1 MTLIGLTL
9 FLASFMMVFFLALN
23 SKVLRDDHI
32 LLGSIIS
39 FFITAAQYVMTWV
52 LIHSDM
58 GVTSYL
64 FYAGMGGSIGTTV
77 AQYLYKYVDKNYLPQ
92 RRLLV

>member
-39 FFITAAQYVMTWV
+39 FFITASQYVMTWV
-52 LIHSDM
+52 LIHSEM
-58 GVTSYL
+58 SATSYL

-77 AQYLYKYVDKNYLPQ
+77 AQYLYKYADKHYLPQ
-92 RRLLV
+92 RRLGL